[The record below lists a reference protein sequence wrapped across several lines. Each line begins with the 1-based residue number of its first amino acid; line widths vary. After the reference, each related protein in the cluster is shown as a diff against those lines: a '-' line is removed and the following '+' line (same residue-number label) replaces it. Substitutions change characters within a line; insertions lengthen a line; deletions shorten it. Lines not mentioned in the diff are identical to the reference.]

1 MKVGDLVTKI
11 VSSSFSH
18 VGEELYGLVIET
30 GDRGY
35 RRSRGAEPDYPVT
48 SVKVAWTDYGTFWQS
63 VNAKIEVINESR

>member
-1 MKVGDLVTKI
+1 VTKI

-35 RRSRGAEPDYPVT
+35 RRSRGAEPEQPVA
-48 SVKVAWTDYGTFWQS
+48 SIKVAWLGYGTFWQP
-63 VNAKIEVINESR
+63 VNAKIEVISESR